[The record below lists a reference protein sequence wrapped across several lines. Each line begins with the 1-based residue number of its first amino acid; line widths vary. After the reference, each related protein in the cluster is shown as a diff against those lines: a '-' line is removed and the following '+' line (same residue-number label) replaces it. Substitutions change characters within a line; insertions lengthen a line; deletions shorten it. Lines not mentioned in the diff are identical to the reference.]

1 MNEDLNGNAR
11 GWCDS
16 STKEPNGFS
25 SSDEGSMVDD
35 VAVAEDGIV
44 GVDGGGPVVMCHPR
58 DM

>member
-44 GVDGGGPVVMCHPR
+44 GVDGGGHVPPT
-58 DM
+58 